1 MSGSSEKRTVR
12 VQVVMTASE
21 VEAIDDWGFEHRI
34 RSRSDVFRKLV
45 LAGLE
50 ALKRAEAAAE
60 ERGGAAE
67 HAKPTSP

>member
-21 VEAIDDWGFEHRI
+21 VEAVDDWGFAHKI

-50 ALKRAEAAAE
+50 TLKRSEAAAE
-60 ERGGAAE
+60 QPGGAAG
-67 HAKPTSP
+67 HAKPST